1 APDSLLDS
9 YQAERL
15 PVARDVLAR
24 STDILD
30 VVMSPNPLVAFAVQR
45 LVLPLLSRP
54 RINRA
59 LAGRVSQI
67 DVGYPD
73 GPLNVP
79 GRRVSRLRPGQRV
92 PDARLAEAESG
103 RSVRL
108 HRMMRGPAP
117 VLLAGGREALDGVD
131 AAAFPADRLVVIVL
145 DDEPYTGATA
155 VRDPGGAL
163 RRALRIERSGAL
175 LIRPDGHLLWQA
187 RRPTTREVA
196 GHLDRISG
204 PAGRERPPSGRP
216 DLHRDGR

>member
-1 APDSLLDS
+1 QAYNRGRRRAAALAGAPDSLLDS

-79 GRRVSRLRPGQRV
+79 GRRVSRLRPGQR
-92 PDARLAEAESG
+92 
-103 RSVRL
+103 
-108 HRMMRGPAP
+108 
-117 VLLAGGREALDGVD
+117 
-131 AAAFPADRLVVIVL
+131 
-145 DDEPYTGATA
+145 
-155 VRDPGGAL
+155 
-163 RRALRIERSGAL
+163 
-175 LIRPDGHLLWQA
+175 
-187 RRPTTREVA
+187 
-196 GHLDRISG
+196 
-204 PAGRERPPSGRP
+204 
-216 DLHRDGR
+216 